1 MVSLDFV
8 NGSLLDHIFILLCD
22 SADYQL
28 LAKRKFLVS
37 FMIQVKIFCM

>member
-8 NGSLLDHIFILLCD
+8 NGSLLDHIFILLRD

-28 LAKRKFLVS
+28 FSLFYDS
-37 FMIQVKIFCM
+37 G